1 MSRILYVSIFV
12 ESTIQF
18 YIPLDT
24 SLGQVSFI
32 EMIIHRG
39 YIRNVFIAETCN
51 TMKSKENDTAAI
63 FTTAVEIYESD
74 LRLYRPSRSN
84 KLKICYEAVT
94 RNVSL
99 QNSKNIS
106 KSNSKKTEEKFE
118 RLKRQKEIVRGFNNL
133 NEVSKILDYQLGCKQ
148 NKMEFF

>member
-1 MSRILYVSIFV
+1 
-12 ESTIQF
+12 
-18 YIPLDT
+18 
-24 SLGQVSFI
+24 
-32 EMIIHRG
+32 
-39 YIRNVFIAETCN
+39 
-51 TMKSKENDTAAI
+51 MKSKENDTAAI
-63 FTTAVEIYESD
+63 FKTVVEIYESD

-84 KLKICYEAVT
+84 KLKICSEAVT

-133 NEVSKILDYQLGCKQ
+133 IEVSKILDYQLGCKQ
-148 NKMEFF
+148 NKMFFY